1 MHNENSI
8 ISYINL
14 ARQLNKV
21 LMEGEP
27 SPKSG
32 LNLDVTAAINN
43 TDAMLTAINSIKT
56 ELCRL
61 PLNFC
66 EREYIENCVNPI
78 LIVLLFLTLTSYE
91 LALSVSILTSS
102 PIVPRK
108 KSKLKNTIHLIY
120 NINEECEVL
129 YKILKKRLKP
139 LIHEGANCCKFP

>member
-1 MHNENSI
+1 V
-8 ISYINL
+8 L
-14 ARQLNKV
+14 A
-21 LMEGEP
+21 
-27 SPKSG
+27 
-32 LNLDVTAAINN
+32 
-43 TDAMLTAINSIKT
+43 AINSIKT

-129 YKILKKRLKP
+129 YKILKKKLKP